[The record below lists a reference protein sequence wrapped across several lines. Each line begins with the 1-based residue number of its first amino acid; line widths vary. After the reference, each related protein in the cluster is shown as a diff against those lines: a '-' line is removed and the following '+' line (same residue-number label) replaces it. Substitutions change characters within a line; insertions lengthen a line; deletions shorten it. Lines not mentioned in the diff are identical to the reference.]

1 MQSNKLK
8 PFIIIIIFWMVIFSG
23 YVGFKEY
30 TLNQGKEFILP
41 VIPVDPSD
49 LLRGDY
55 VILNYYISRIKD
67 DSFYF
72 SLDELKIGDTIYVQI
87 YNNLSFPE
95 TTYVYTELN
104 QVYNYPNSIVLK
116 GRIQDRDGS
125 SISVSYNI
133 EKFFI
138 QRGTGGEIEEG
149 IRNGN
154 AFVKLSVDRFGN
166 AVIKSLIIGEKIYE

>member
-1 MQSNKLK
+1 
-8 PFIIIIIFWMVIFSG
+8 MVLFSG

-30 TLNQGKEFILP
+30 TINQGKEFILP

-55 VILNYYISRIKD
+55 VILNYNISRINQ
-67 DSFYF
+67 DSSYFY
-72 SLDELKIGDTIYVQI
+72 SENLKLGDTVYVQV
-87 YNNLSFPE
+87 NNEVSIEQLNVFTDLS
-95 TTYVYTELN
+95 
-104 QVYNYPNSIVLK
+104 QVYNSPNSVVLK
-116 GRIQDRDGS
+116 GRIQDIDDS

-138 QRGTGGEIEEG
+138 QRGTGGEIEDG

-154 AFVKLSVDRFGN
+154 AFVKISVDRFGN
-166 AVIKSLIIGEKIYE
+166 AVIKSLIIGEKMYE

>member
-1 MQSNKLK
+1 
-8 PFIIIIIFWMVIFSG
+8 MVLFSG

-30 TLNQGKEFILP
+30 TINQGKEFILP

-55 VILNYYISRIKD
+55 VILNYNISRINQ
-67 DSFYF
+67 DSSYFY
-72 SLDELKIGDTIYVQI
+72 SENLKLGDTVYVQV
-87 YNNLSFPE
+87 NNEVSIEQLNVFTDLS
-95 TTYVYTELN
+95 
-104 QVYNYPNSIVLK
+104 QVYNSPNSVVLK
-116 GRIQDRDGS
+116 GRIQDIDDS

-138 QRGTGGEIEEG
+138 QRGTGGEIEDG

-154 AFVKLSVDRFGN
+154 AFVKISVDRFGN